1 MAAYDAA
8 AVLLAEPNASC
19 CTASS
24 SADPLDLL
32 SVAPSAEAAPEDA
45 ATGLFAGMSMEI
57 AGFRGRLE
65 LNGAAVKLVSW
76 LPCKRWAVLVIHA
89 NPPET
94 INVKPENLVA
104 IGSQDFAV
112 YESHRLQRAEQRV
125 EQRQSAEQLQR
136 AEQLTLQRAEQRR
149 RDEEMRRQERLKR
162 VREEAARAKSADR
175 TTDLTHDAR
184 VSVCHFLNLS
194 QLGMLL
200 LVSKA
205 WSPAARAA
213 AHDPT
218 WQLNMLSADEFK
230 RYKDALPVSLTTRQR
245 WVHVNP
251 MKAKH
256 THSALEAKAAGF
268 SLKQLIAAGY
278 APRACIEAVFS
289 LEELTGAGHPG
300 PETHTAQEAKAAGF
314 TIEQMKAYG
323 YRPYQCK
330 VAGFSFEEASRAGFV
345 TWGSERRDF
354 WFSTGRYAGRGL
366 DQIGRHYDW

>member
-112 YESHRLQRAEQRV
+112 YESQGLGIFREHVYSDGLDTQGVKLQRAEQW
-125 EQRQSAEQLQR
+125 
-136 AEQLTLQRAEQRR
+136 R

-162 VREEAARAKSADR
+162 VRVEAARAKSADR

-218 WQLNMLSADEFK
+218 WQLTMLSADEFK
-230 RYKDALPVSLTTRQR
+230 RYTVRSNALPVSLTTRQR

-251 MKAKH
+251 MKAKQ

-268 SLKQLIAAGY
+268 SLEQMMAARY
-278 APRACIEAVFS
+278 APRACIEAGFS
-289 LEELTGAGHPG
+289 LDELIAAGHLVG
-300 PETHTAQEAKAAGF
+300 PEHL
-314 TIEQMKAYG
+314 Y
-323 YRPYQCK
+323 
-330 VAGFSFEEASRAGFV
+330 
-345 TWGSERRDF
+345 
-354 WFSTGRYAGRGL
+354 
-366 DQIGRHYDW
+366 H